1 MLNKKIKEKLIS
13 VLSHMQNKRF
23 YSPLEIEQAFDSINI
38 SIAGESVTS
47 VEFIN
52 NILSQQNI
60 PFVLLYMYDHDRSEK
75 YLTVWDN
82 DWTDEP

>member
-1 MLNKKIKEKLIS
+1 MLNKKIKEKLTN
-13 VLSHMQNKRF
+13 VLTHMQNKRF
-23 YSPLEIEQAFDSINI
+23 YNSSEIEQAFDSINI
-38 SIAGESVTS
+38 SIAGESVRS

-52 NILSQQNI
+52 SILSQQNI
-60 PFVLLYMYDHDRSEK
+60 PFVLLYMYDYDRSEK